1 MLIEPAEFARRGE
14 VRSGSVAAGSLPRL
28 AAATLDPDAR
38 LEWQASGEFGTV
50 PGAITSSGR
59 GAFLDLA
66 VSGVVKL
73 ACQRCLEAF
82 EWPVEVDV
90 RILMVPE
97 SEPLPDEELE
107 VEDFDAIPVGRELN
121 LAELIEDELL
131 LNLPLAPMHAQCAL
145 PGPAENSGKQSP
157 FAALAQLKRGH

>member
-14 VRSGSVAAGSLPRL
+14 VRSGSVAVGSLPRL

-38 LEWQASGEFGTV
+38 LQWQASGEFGVV

-66 VSGVVKL
+66 VSGVLKL
-73 ACQRCLEAF
+73 ACQRCLEAL

-131 LNLPLAPMHAQCAL
+131 LNLPLAPMHDQCAL
-145 PGPAENSGKQSP
+145 PGPSENGEKQSP